1 MNDHAAMNRNNS
13 QAPHVVNHALG
24 QSAASL
30 HFHEKV
36 TADNSK
42 FRGVHPMVALDSHQ
56 INLGRLVQ
64 KALPN
69 LPGSDNHGNESADPK
84 KSISIYDLPKETYIQ
99 KRKPD
104 FITVTRGPG
113 MRSSLSTGLDTAKG
127 LAIAWQIPLVGV
139 NHMQA
144 HALTSRLVSALENP
158 ETSIEP
164 AFPFLSLLVSGG
176 HTMLVHSA
184 SLTSHHILA
193 TTADIAIGDCLDKC
207 GRHIL
212 PSHLL
217 ASSKDTMY
225 GRLLEAFA
233 FPSDAPYENTPP
245 PRRAEE
251 LARKPT
257 KWSWAFGVPLAETRS
272 GSKSK
277 SMQFSFTGTGST
289 VQRTIENRAQ
299 QGGMGEAERQA
310 LAREAMR
317 VVFEHLA
324 SRVVMALQSLQ
335 DENDKA
341 VSTLVV
347 SGGVA
352 CNGFLRHILRAFLDV
367 RGFSHIELGFPPLA
381 LCTDNAAMIAW
392 TGMEMF
398 EAGWES
404 ELGVQAVRKWS
415 VDPDAEDGGILGLDG
430 WRRRGS

>member
-64 KALPN
+64 KALQN
-69 LPGSDNHGNESADPK
+69 LPGSDNHGNEFADPQ
-84 KSISIYDLPKETYIQ
+84 KSISIYDQSKESHVQ
-99 KRKPD
+99 KQKPD

-113 MRSSLSTGLDTAKG
+113 MRSSLSTGLDTAQG
-127 LAIAWQIPLVGV
+127 LAIAWQIPLVRV

-233 FPSDAPYENTPP
+233 FPSDAPYEYTPP

-257 KWSWAFGVPLAETRS
+257 KWGWAFGVPLAETRS

-324 SRVVMALQSLQ
+324 SRVVMALQFLQ
-335 DENDKA
+335 NNSEQA
-341 VSTLVV
+341 LSTLVV

-367 RGFSHIELGFPPLA
+367 RGFSHIKLAFPPLA